1 MQILLE
7 EGLTSTELALLSA
20 LDRQRTTRV
29 TVAQAKDVVGPGA
42 AKLLASLA
50 RKHVLDRIGRGV
62 YVVRPLRAIGRPWS
76 ISALAAVEL
85 ALRDEPHYVGGLA
98 ALTIH
103 RLSDQLNASL
113 IDVFVV
119 RRRRKQTVA
128 NANVRFHSI
137 RGSEIGVGV
146 SVVVI
151 ERVNVRVSTPEKT
164 VLDALNH
171 SSAFGGKAQGLRI
184 ADRAIDKVDLAML
197 VTYALELSP
206 TSTLQRLGV
215 LLQRRDADDQQQARL
230 AVAIRETKNLPAM
243 LPGPRRGRFNAR
255 WRIFENDE

>member
-1 MQILLE
+1 MHVLLE
-7 EGLTSTELALLSA
+7 EGLTNTELALLSA

-29 TVAQAKDVVGPGA
+29 TVAQAKDLVGPSA
-42 AKLLASLA
+42 ANVLARLA
-50 RKHVLDRIGRGV
+50 RKRVLDRIGRGV
-62 YVVRPLRAIGRPWS
+62 YLARPLRAIGRPWS

-103 RLSDQLNASL
+103 RLSDQLNSSL
-113 IDVFVV
+113 VDVFVV
-119 RRRRKQTVA
+119 GRRRKRTVA

-137 RGSEIGVGV
+137 RDAEIKIGV

-151 ERVNVRVSTPEKT
+151 ERVNVRVSNPEKT
-164 VLDALNH
+164 ILDALNH
-171 SSAFGGKAQGLRI
+171 SSAFGGTAQGLRI
-184 ADRAIDKVDLAML
+184 ADRALDKVDLATL
-197 VTYALELSP
+197 VTYALDISS

-215 LLQRRDADDQQQARL
+215 LLQRRDSDDQQQARL
-230 AVAIRETKNLPAM
+230 ATAIRGTKNLPAM
-243 LPGPRRGRFNAR
+243 IPGPRRGRFNAT